1 MKDDIRIKTTLK
13 NIKDSLRQSKSQYL
27 TLDVFKDCIQNDLE
41 FLEKIFTKQLIIQDF
56 GKFSQSIEEIFE
68 NVKGNTEGKIA
79 TYIP

>member
-1 MKDDIRIKTTLK
+1 LKDDIRIKTTLK